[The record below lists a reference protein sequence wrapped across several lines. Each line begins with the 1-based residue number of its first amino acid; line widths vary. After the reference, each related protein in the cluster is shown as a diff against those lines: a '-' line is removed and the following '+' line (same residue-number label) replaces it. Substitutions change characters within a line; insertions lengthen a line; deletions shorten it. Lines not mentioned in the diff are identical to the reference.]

1 MVAAAIQKSGGKHL
15 IWRGKVTEQIAT
27 DSVNRQATDALTNVL
42 GYSFSLA
49 GVVVA
54 CAICFLSGTP
64 VPIERPLILL
74 LASLFILVP
83 SKSQV
88 TNALRKITAFY
99 LLAVPINELA
109 SQNFHVPLLSGVT
122 VSYSAVVL
130 LLCAAGFLLGRTNS
144 QNDRF
149 APEKSEL
156 LPGWALAMATIV
168 GHMVVLT
175 LLLSRFYGYGDEYNL
190 SVLGNLCL
198 YLLVFIVIWEKL
210 ANLRFRQAL
219 GLVLAAF
226 YCLKMSV
233 NG

>member
-1 MVAAAIQKSGGKHL
+1 M
-15 IWRGKVTEQIAT
+15 TEQIAT
-27 DSVNRQATDALTNVL
+27 GSVNRQATDALTNVL
-42 GYSFSLA
+42 GYSFPLA

-88 TNALRKITAFY
+88 TNTLRKITAFY

-109 SQNFHVPLLSGVT
+109 SQNFHVPLVSGVT

-130 LLCAAGFLLGRTNS
+130 LLCAAGFLLGRINS
-144 QNDRF
+144 QKDRLGRGR
-149 APEKSEL
+149 KEL
-156 LPGWALAMATIV
+156 LPGWVLAMGV
-168 GHMVVLT
+168 MVVHMAL
-175 LLLSRFYGYGDEYNL
+175 LAVLLSRFYGYGYEHNL
-190 SVLGNLCL
+190 SVSGNLCL
-198 YLLVFIVIWEKL
+198 YLLLFIFIWEKL
-210 ANLRFRQAL
+210 ANLRFSQAL
-219 GLVLAAF
+219 GLILAAF
-226 YCLKMSV
+226 YCLKIFV